1 MEQVNDCI
9 FCDIVSGNEACH
21 KVWEDNEHLAFLSIY
36 PNTKGFT
43 VVIPKK
49 HCSSYAFAQEDDVL
63 AKLTIATKKVGL
75 LLDKTLDGVGR
86 TAMVFEGYEIDHLH
100 SKLIP
105 MHGTGDSYQ
114 FQHIEPTFGKYI
126 EKYEGYLSTHD
137 CERGDDRE
145 LSQLAEKIRSYG
157 EP

>member
-1 MEQVNDCI
+1 MEQIIDCI
-9 FCDIVSGNEACH
+9 FCDIVSGAELCH
-21 KVWEDNEHLAFLSIY
+21 KVWEDDEHLAFLSIY

-49 HCSSYAFAQEDDVL
+49 HCSSYAFSQKDDVL
-63 AKLTIATKKVGL
+63 VKLTLATKKVGL
-75 LLDKTLDGVGR
+75 LLDKALDGVGR
-86 TAMVFEGYEIDHLH
+86 TAMVYEGYEIDHLH

-105 MHGTGDSYQ
+105 MHGTGDSSL

-137 CERGDDRE
+137 SERAEDKE
-145 LSQLAEKIRSYG
+145 LHRLAEKIRSYG
-157 EP
+157 KL